1 MATIFF
7 SVWSLGNPQKL
18 LTTNQFLVSTIL
30 FTIMNISLF
39 SLRFD
44 LFSIITKEVNQI
56 KNNVVCVR
64 ARLVFVF
71 CCAFTTGRCNA
82 FQYIFVKLKEMGVLL
97 PIFLEHVTSCGYDLT
112 EAASYF
118 SKTSILTNKGPL
130 VVVFLRRLHITC
142 KTYHNLSVK
151 AENYQLN
158 QSTSLM

>member
-1 MATIFF
+1 MVLRKSSEIT
-7 SVWSLGNPQKL
+7 N
-18 LTTNQFLVSTIL
+18 TNQFLVSTIL

-44 LFSIITKEVNQI
+44 LFSIITKEQCSLCCSSPCF
-56 KNNVVCVR
+56 CV
-64 ARLVFVF
+64 LL
-71 CCAFTTGRCNA
+71 
-82 FQYIFVKLKEMGVLL
+82 YIHYGPLQCFSIYFRKLKEIGVLL
-97 PIFLEHVTSCGYDLT
+97 PIFLEYVTSCGYDLT

-130 VVVFLRRLHITC
+130 VLVFLRRLHITC